1 MSSISNT
8 SISNPGI
15 RSNLRVVAAAFEMQ
29 LKQAATDLFII
40 FAVLVQPMIIAILA
54 LWMLKDKGSEY
65 AIFVVVGSA
74 MTGLWSS
81 LLFACGNSITHERW
95 IGTLESIAGVP
106 THLSVI
112 IFGKNLANVVQ
123 SLSSMIVSYTLAALL
138 FQYPLRIDQPLLF
151 AISFVFVVVSFVSF
165 GLVIAPIFIINP
177 SVQSWQNALEFPV
190 YILSGFLFPI
200 LLLPGWT
207 TPLSYVLA
215 PYWAARALHGS
226 SSGGAT
232 QADIFLSW
240 GMMILL
246 AVIYLL
252 ISRVLFR
259 VMLRKARVDATLSV
273 E

>member
-1 MSSISNT
+1 MSSRSGVNIT
-8 SISNPGI
+8 NPGI

-29 LKQAATDLFII
+29 IKQAATDLFII
-40 FAVLVQPMIIAILA
+40 FAVLIQPMIIAILA

-65 AIFVVVGSA
+65 AIFVVVGSG
-74 MTGLWSS
+74 MTGIWSS

-123 SLSSMIVSYTLAALL
+123 SLSSMVMSYTLAALL

-151 AISFVFVVVSFVSF
+151 VISLAFMVVSFVSF

-200 LLLPGWT
+200 LLLPNWT

-215 PYWAARALHGS
+215 PYWAARALHGA
-226 SSGGAT
+226 SSGAAT
-232 QADIFLSW
+232 QAEIFLSW
-240 GMMILL
+240 GMMLVL
-246 AVIYLL
+246 AVIYLV
-252 ISRVLFR
+252 ISRELFR
-259 VMLRKARVDATLSV
+259 IMLRKARVDATLSV